1 MIETILTAFPY
12 RNYNTAINTL
22 INDTLK
28 LAGEGEYYPTRS
40 QYKNYKLYEEDNN
53 IIFKCLAT
61 GLSEQDLD
69 IKFKDRTLQITT
81 QKEDSADSDFNVSIN
96 RKFSL
101 HKDIDVNNSY
111 ANLDKGI
118 LTVTMPLKENGE
130 DLKINFK

>member
-96 RKFSL
+96 RQFSL
-101 HKDIDVNNSY
+101 HKDIDANNSY

>member
-81 QKEDSADSDFNVSIN
+81 QKEDSADSDFNVTIN
-96 RKFSL
+96 RQFSL
-101 HKDIDVNNSY
+101 HKDIDANNSY

-118 LTVTMPLKENGE
+118 LTVTMPLKENSE

>member
-53 IIFKCLAT
+53 IVFKCLAT